1 MLCTSST
8 YLIIFASLLF
18 NHVNLIY
25 LETFSCVGMASSK
38 GTTAELDSVICVR
51 VDRPARMD
59 SLKPKGSFCKVL
71 AVVEVRMG
79 KVEVKVK
86 GDRVVQW
93 LLIRYSLLRTRERGE
108 YERIFL
114 RADIINVLSLYLHW
128 THSFH
133 YLLNLIAPWHFIYWL
148 PKKWHE
154 DVSLFPTKKDDFVES
169 HKFVLNFRWNGI
181 PTILVKLSSD
191 IRSH

>member
-1 MLCTSST
+1 MATRKCHIFVTQYFLKNVIFTSNFITFSVTMLCTSST

-71 AVVEVRMG
+71 AVVEVRMRMG

-86 GDRVVQW
+86 GDRVVQ
-93 LLIRYSLLRTRERGE
+93 
-108 YERIFL
+108 
-114 RADIINVLSLYLHW
+114 
-128 THSFH
+128 
-133 YLLNLIAPWHFIYWL
+133 
-148 PKKWHE
+148 
-154 DVSLFPTKKDDFVES
+154 
-169 HKFVLNFRWNGI
+169 
-181 PTILVKLSSD
+181 
-191 IRSH
+191 